1 MNIYA
6 EIFKAFNNAKIEYL
20 IVGGVAVN
28 LYGYNR
34 FTGDIDILL
43 ALDKKNLEKMDKLMK
58 KLGYTPRLPVQ
69 IHELRD
75 TKKLKKWIREK
86 GLKAYTFINNRQP
99 QLDIDI
105 LVEESLTFEKHYK
118 KRTKIE
124 VWDIKLPVIS
134 LENLISMK
142 KKTNRPKDME
152 DVKALLELKNL

>member
-6 EIFKAFNNAKIEYL
+6 EIFQAFNSSKIEYL

-43 ALDKKNLEKMDKLMK
+43 ALDESNLAKMDKLMQK
-58 KLGYTPRLPVQ
+58 MGYTPRLPVE

-75 TKKLKKWIREK
+75 TKKLKKWIKEK
-86 GLKAYTFINNRQP
+86 GLKAYTFINNLRP

-105 LVEESLTFEKHYK
+105 LVEESLTFEKQFK
-118 KRTKIE
+118 KRTKIK
-124 VWDIKLPVIS
+124 VWDISLPVIS

-142 KKTNRPKDME
+142 KKANRQKDIE
-152 DVKALLELKNL
+152 DIEALLELKNL

>member
-6 EIFKAFNNAKIEYL
+6 EIFKAFNEANIEYL

-43 ALDKKNLEKMDKLMK
+43 ALDKNNLEKMDILMQK
-58 KLGYTPRLPVQ
+58 MGYIPRLPVEIQ
-69 IHELRD
+69 ELYD
-75 TKKLKKWIREK
+75 TKKLKQWIKEK
-86 GLKAYTFINNRQP
+86 GLKAYTFINNQKP

-105 LVEESLTFEKHYK
+105 LVEESLVFKKQYT

-124 VWDIKLPVIS
+124 VWDIQLPVIS
-134 LENLISMK
+134 LENLINMK
-142 KKTNRPKDME
+142 KKANRQKDLE
-152 DVKALLELKNL
+152 DIKALLELKNL

>member
-6 EIFKAFNNAKIEYL
+6 EIFKAFNGAKIEYL

-43 ALDKKNLEKMDKLMK
+43 ALDKNNLEKMEKLMH
-58 KLGYTPRLPVQ
+58 KLGYSPRLPVE
-69 IHELRD
+69 IHELQD
-75 TKKLKKWIREK
+75 TAKLKGWIKEK
-86 GLKAYTFINNRQP
+86 GLKAYTFINNKRP

-105 LVEESLTFEKHYK
+105 LVEESLVFEKQFK
-118 KRTKIE
+118 KRTKIK
-124 VWDIKLPVIS
+124 VWDMQLPVIS
-134 LENLISMK
+134 LGNLISMK
-142 KKTNRPKDME
+142 KKTNRQKDID

>member
-1 MNIYA
+1 MNMYA
-6 EIFKAFNNAKIEYL
+6 EIFKNFNEAKIEYL

-43 ALDKKNLEKMDKLMK
+43 ALDENNLNKMDRLMQK
-58 KLGYTPRLPVQ
+58 TGYHPRLPVE

-75 TKKLKKWIREK
+75 TAKLKKWIKEK
-86 GLKAYTFINNRQP
+86 GLKAYTFINIKRP

-105 LVEESLTFEKHYK
+105 LVEESLTFEKQYK

-134 LENLISMK
+134 LENLVNMK
-142 KKTNRPKDME
+142 KKANRPKDIE

>member
-58 KLGYTPRLPVQ
+58 KLGYTPRPPVE
-69 IHELRD
+69 IHELTD
-75 TKKLKKWIREK
+75 TSKLKTWIKGK
-86 GLKAYTFINNRQP
+86 GLKAYTFINSRRP
-99 QLDIDI
+99 QMDIDI
-105 LVEESLTFEKHYK
+105 LVEESLVFGKQYSK
-118 KRTKIE
+118 KTKIK
-124 VWDIKLPVIS
+124 VWDIMLPVIS
-134 LENLISMK
+134 LQNLINMK
-142 KKTNRPKDME
+142 KKTNRQKDME